1 MSSNTNVIKIFDL
14 KSTHALS
21 ADAMDSLSADGSN
34 GFPRVPVSYALDSES
49 TDSEILKYC
58 NPWKLQGKFKMGI
71 DEITIYMRDCYYPCV
86 HGAFV
91 FVSYLLFAILFLT
104 LLVLC
109 VDLLIILTQWTSE
122 ICSSIC
128 SSANNNDDYVET
140 PSVVLSGSKVLITVM
155 GTHDDVVQD
164 AGGAQID
171 LVAEV
176 GTLLEEGEIWKSCNI

>member
-1 MSSNTNVIKIFDL
+1 MSSNTNAIKIFDL
-14 KSTHALS
+14 ESTTRNGFAV
-21 ADAMDSLSADGSN
+21 AKVADGS
-34 GFPRVPVSYALDSES
+34 YA
-49 TDSEILKYC
+49 DSEILKYC

-109 VDLLIILTQWTSE
+109 VDLLIILTQWTSK

-140 PSVVLSGSKVLITVM
+140 PSVVLTGSKVLITVM

-171 LVAEV
+171 LVSEV
-176 GTLLEEGEIWKSCNI
+176 GTLLEEGEIWKSCIL